1 MPIKFVDY
9 GALFTDIWCQK
20 RQLCQLS
27 LSLCPLHSVLTY
39 FLHEALL
46 VTFDL
51 VLFLTKSADGVLP
64 TLNVVLGANVIPAAI
79 AVLVETVANLI
90 NAVAAFGV
98 VVVAIVVTAIPIVIF
113 WLLLISLLLLLLLI
127 ILMWVAQH

>member
-1 MPIKFVDY
+1 M
-9 GALFTDIWCQK
+9 
-20 RQLCQLS
+20 
-27 LSLCPLHSVLTY
+27 
-39 FLHEALL
+39 
-46 VTFDL
+46 
-51 VLFLTKSADGVLP
+51 LFLTKSADGVLP